1 LKENRKKR
9 KRRKKTKERNPSS
22 SLEPQLFTKKE
33 TTIKRDQEQQEQ

>member
-1 LKENRKKR
+1 LKENEER
-9 KRRKKTKERNPSS
+9 KTKERNPS